1 MPPLTG
7 VCEPYGPR
15 VTWYCIAATHR
26 PGHSRSTESTHPRQG
41 SGLAASLVPHKRLRA
56 TSCIPIRLASSSQGC
71 SPPPCGPLRT
81 APPVLVAHMT
91 THTTR
96 TYGQPVHT
104 NILRTPQTKKCPTRR
119 THPTRQE
126 LTTTARNPNHRPP
139 AATRETTPTAIRW
152 TRHLTQNASPLTASH

>member
-71 SPPPCGPLRT
+71 SPPLCGPLHT
-81 APPVLVAHMT
+81 APPLLALHAGK
-91 THTTR
+91 H
-96 TYGQPVHT
+96 
-104 NILRTPQTKKCPTRR
+104 NIPTCSPLHTPQTEKRPTRR
-119 THPTRQE
+119 AHPAHQE
-126 LTTTARNPNHRPP
+126 LATTTRNPNHRPP
-139 AATRETTPTAIRW
+139 TATRETTPTAIRW
-152 TRHLTQNASPLTASH
+152 TRHLTQNAPPLTACH